1 MNSPKLLNNSLQKKG
16 LKMARQWFE
25 GRGWTMFPF
34 QQECCKAYLAGMH
47 GMLNAPTGMGKT
59 FALAIPF
66 LIRSLLNGKKK
77 GLKVLWITPLRAL
90 SVDICNAIQMAADE
104 LETEWRIERRSGDVS
119 SQTKKKQLTHPPD
132 CLITTPESVHILMA
146 SKGYERF
153 FSNVELVV
161 VDEWH
166 ELISS
171 KRGVQVELGLSRL
184 KAINPDLQVWGISA
198 TIGNM
203 QESIEVLL
211 GRNQTENS
219 VLVQSKKQKKLAIKT
234 LLPKQIDEF
243 PWAGHLGIRMLRQTL
258 PIIKSNK
265 STILFT
271 NTRSQAEI
279 WYNRLIDECPEL
291 IGEIAMH
298 HGSLDKELREWVE
311 LALHEGR
318 LKAVV
323 STSSLDLGV
332 DFKPVSAVI
341 QIGSPKGIA
350 RFLQRAGR
358 SGHSPFET
366 SKVYFLPTN
375 SLEIIEAMALKSAIK
390 KKYVESRYPIVRA
403 FDVLIQ
409 YMITLAVSDGFREE
423 DLYKEIIKT
432 HCYSDVSREEWR
444 SLCNFITEGGKS
456 LQAYEDFNK
465 VKIEEGVYRVKDRR
479 IAMRHRLSMGTIV
492 GDMSMN
498 VAYQNGKK
506 IGSIEEYFISR
517 LSIGDCFSFAGQIL
531 ELLRVTGFTAYVR
544 PSAAKKV
551 AIPSW
556 QGSRMSLSTEVS
568 EVLREEVSA
577 LDENRSREKVKLE
590 PLLEIQKKLSHIP
603 KTQELLIE
611 QLEDKEGYHV
621 LMYPFE
627 GRMIHEGMAMLIAY
641 RISKIKKLSLS
652 LAMNDYG
659 FELLSDQEIPL
670 MEALEEDLFCLEN
683 LLEDISASC
692 NMSEMGRRKFRDIAA
707 ISGLTFKG
715 FPGKLQKERHLQ
727 SSSAL
732 FFEVF
737 RDYEP
742 DNLLLQQAYEEV
754 LYTELDA
761 DRMRKALKRIDGQ
774 ELIIKTLS
782 QPSPFAF
789 PIMVDRLS
797 RNRLTN
803 ESMAERVK
811 RMLEQVTEG

>member
-1 MNSPKLLNNSLQKKG
+1 M
-16 LKMARQWFE
+16 
-25 GRGWTMFPF
+25 
-34 QQECCKAYLAGMH
+34 
-47 GMLNAPTGMGKT
+47 
-59 FALAIPF
+59 
-66 LIRSLLNGKKK
+66 
-77 GLKVLWITPLRAL
+77 
-90 SVDICNAIQMAADE
+90 
-104 LETEWRIERRSGDVS
+104 
-119 SQTKKKQLTHPPD
+119 
-132 CLITTPESVHILMA
+132 
-146 SKGYERF
+146 
-153 FSNVELVV
+153 V

-358 SGHSPFET
+358 SGPSPFET